1 MSCKKPEVARGLR
14 RMKTE
19 TDKEIVAINEANR
32 RTKLRAMKE
41 VPLKVGNCSRLK
53 KWKERKEGEKR
64 DAQLLKVVKPVGG
77 KKVKKAYTVSTRPS
91 AFKTL

>member
-14 RMKTE
+14 RTKTE

-41 VPLKVGNCSRLK
+41 VR
-53 KWKERKEGEKR
+53 
-64 DAQLLKVVKPVGG
+64 
-77 KKVKKAYTVSTRPS
+77 
-91 AFKTL
+91 

>member
-1 MSCKKPEVARGLR
+1 MKRTPFQSRKNKHENYYFGGVRRDMSCKKPEVARGLR

-41 VPLKVGNCSRLK
+41 VR
-53 KWKERKEGEKR
+53 
-64 DAQLLKVVKPVGG
+64 
-77 KKVKKAYTVSTRPS
+77 
-91 AFKTL
+91 